1 MVPSA
6 SVSYSVSIELCEPQ
20 AYGSSGPDDPGTV
33 FIIPV
38 AVTTQG
44 VPEAAIAAQVIPS
57 TTWSRANT

>member
-1 MVPSA
+1 MVPISL
-6 SVSYSVSIELCEPQ
+6 SIELCEPQ

-44 VPEAAIAAQVIPS
+44 VPETAIAAQELPATS
-57 TTWSRANT
+57 WDKTNT